1 MKAIVFDGMLG
12 VREVP
17 RPERRSGEAILHVL
31 EAGICNTDIE
41 ITRGYHQ
48 FCGTLG
54 HEFVGIVEE
63 SPDPHWRGRR
73 VVGEINCVCH
83 QCDLCCRGLE
93 NHCRNRTVLG
103 ILNRPGAL
111 AEHCM
116 LPLENLHEVP
126 DEISD
131 DEAVFVEPL
140 AAACEILEQVT
151 IRPEERLCV
160 VGDGKLAQLIV
171 QVLVPSSKSITAIGK
186 HEGKLKLMTRRGA
199 QALRT
204 DELPGNLKDL
214 AGTFDL
220 VVEATGSPSGF
231 QTALALVRPR
241 GTLVMKSTYHDPLS
255 FDAGPLVVNEVRVL
269 GSRCG
274 PFQTAIEKFRR
285 HEVEVGPLIT
295 YRYPLAEGGVAFERA
310 QENGVLKVLVMM
322 AAADRRMPQ
331 SGRPPVQI

>member
-1 MKAIVFDGMLG
+1 MKAIVFDGRLG
-12 VREVP
+12 VQEVP
-17 RPERRSGEAILHVL
+17 RPERRGGEAILRVL

-63 SPDPHWRGRR
+63 SPEPHWRGRR

-93 NHCRNRTVLG
+93 KHCRNRTVLG

-151 IRPEERLCV
+151 VRPEDRLCI

-171 QVLVPSSKSITAIGK
+171 QVLVASSRSITAIGK
-186 HEGKLKLMTRRGA
+186 HEGKLKLMTRHGA
-199 QALRT
+199 HAMRA
-204 DELPGNLKDL
+204 DEVPGNLKDL
-214 AGTFDL
+214 SGTFDL
-220 VVEATGSPSGF
+220 VVEATGSPGGF

-241 GTLVMKSTYHDPLS
+241 GTLVMKSTYHDRLN
-255 FDAGPLVVNEVRVL
+255 FDAAPLVVNEVRVL

-274 PFQTAIEKFRR
+274 PFQTAIEKFRH

-295 YRYPLAEGGVAFERA
+295 HRYPLAEGAVAFERA

-322 AAADRRMPQ
+322 DAADRRMRL
-331 SGRPPVQI
+331 SGKPPVQI